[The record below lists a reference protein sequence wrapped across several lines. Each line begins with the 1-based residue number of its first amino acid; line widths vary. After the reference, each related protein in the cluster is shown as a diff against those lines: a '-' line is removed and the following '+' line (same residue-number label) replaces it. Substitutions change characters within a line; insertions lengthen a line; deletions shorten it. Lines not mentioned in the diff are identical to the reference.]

1 MAAKPLGARVSVTPN
16 PLVAK
21 PLGPAVLNPSR
32 LWSWRMAARSAPD
45 HAFGGDRRGWHLD
58 AQHAHRDSALLPDR
72 RSSFRRDG
80 WVYLDS
86 AAVPARAAEVAA
98 QGAYGR
104 PPPVRVE
111 PDVSNHLR
119 RRPGVAMVVGLRC
132 GAGGRTVEPRRW
144 GSPPTAVDAD
154 GLYLA
159 RMRVTAWPSLRSA
172 APSRDT

>member
-21 PLGPAVLNPSR
+21 PLGPAVLNPSQ

-58 AQHAHRDSALLPDR
+58 AQHAHRDSAALLPDR

-80 WVYLDS
+80 GVYLDPAS
-86 AAVPARAAEVAA
+86 VPARAAEVAA

-104 PPPVRVE
+104 PPPVR
-111 PDVSNHLR
+111 
-119 RRPGVAMVVGLRC
+119 
-132 GAGGRTVEPRRW
+132 
-144 GSPPTAVDAD
+144 VDAD

-172 APSRDT
+172 APSRDTRWWRRRRIG